1 MFETTS
7 PKVRRQVLSLLTNRW
22 AIGSFAIL
30 TFQQLIEASSTL
42 WLVMLMKKITSQEPF
57 FRYLA
62 LYLCSLVLPYIP
74 WCLAFVLRIT
84 WKQEAQRS
92 FIQAFVTSNRNNI
105 AEWSNKSLKE
115 EKLSI
120 LTAEAPSAINAL
132 IDWIF
137 DLYSYVMSVI
147 FNIIALSIVVEPLF
161 AVAYGVSVSAVI
173 IVMKIKKRIQ
183 RQLTKKAIVARV
195 DLTQQLLASWD
206 NVLLGNQYNFNIW
219 QERTTQKLNRC
230 LRKNVELERFD
241 QVMAI
246 FVALMTVIPSL
257 LVVVYFM
264 YVNRHNT
271 VLLSSFIVTMP
282 ILFMIL
288 SYTYQT
294 LSLAFRWGM
303 HKSKLVALFRAIQ
316 PTKEAFLRL
325 ETKVKWDKIRIIEET
340 KAPDE
345 HVSLAGPRDLYVPS
359 DLIHKTEI
367 PGRLTLRGE
376 NGAGK
381 STLLMLMK
389 NSLQEKAFF
398 LPTHSELSFTSDQH
412 NSSTG
417 EALKFKL
424 LEICKKVEA
433 EVLLLDEWD
442 ANLDQ
447 DNRESLS
454 RLIDEIAQKKCV
466 VEVRHR

>member
-22 AIGSFAIL
+22 ALGSFAIL
-30 TFQQLIEASSTL
+30 TLQQLIESSSTL
-42 WLVMLMKKITSQEPF
+42 WLVLLMKSITSQEPF
-57 FRYLA
+57 FHYLI
-62 LYLCSLVLPYIP
+62 LYLSSLVLPYIP

-105 AEWSNKSLKE
+105 AEWSNKNSKE

-120 LTAEAPSAINAL
+120 LTGEAPTAINAL

-137 DLYSYVMSVI
+137 DLYAYLLSVI

-161 AVAYGVSVSAVI
+161 ALAYGVSVSAVI
-173 IVMKIKKRIQ
+173 LVMKIKKRVQ

-206 NVLLGNQYNFNIW
+206 NVLLGNQYNFGIW
-219 QERTTQKLNRC
+219 QERTGQKLNRC
-230 LRKNVELERFD
+230 LQKNVDLERFD

-246 FVALMTVIPSL
+246 CVALMTCIPSL
-257 LVVVYFM
+257 LVVVWFM
-264 YVNRHNT
+264 YENRTNT
-271 VLLSSFIVTMP
+271 VALSSFIVTMP

-303 HKSKLVALFRAIQ
+303 HKSKLVALFKAIQ
-316 PTKEAFLRL
+316 PNKESFFRL
-325 ETKVKWDKIRIIEET
+325 ENKVKWDKIRIIKET
-340 KAPDE
+340 VASDE
-345 HVSLAGPRDLYVPS
+345 HVSLAGPKDLFVPS
-359 DLIHKTEI
+359 ELIRKTEI

-389 NSLQEKAFF
+389 NSLQEKAYF
-398 LPTHSELSFTSDQH
+398 LPTHSELSFSSDQH
-412 NSSTG
+412 NFSTG
-417 EALKFKL
+417 EALKYRL
-424 LEICKKVEA
+424 LEISKKVEA

-447 DNRESLS
+447 DNRETLS
-454 RLIDEIAQKKCV
+454 TLIDEIAQKKCV

>member
-30 TFQQLIEASSTL
+30 TFQQLLEASSTL

-57 FRYLA
+57 FHILA
-62 LYLCSLVLPYIP
+62 LYLSSLVLPYIP

-105 AEWSNKSLKE
+105 AEWSNKNLKE

-173 IVMKIKKRIQ
+173 IVMKIKKRVQ

-219 QERTTQKLNRC
+219 QERTGQKLNRC

-264 YVNRHNT
+264 YVNQHNT

-345 HVSLAGPRDLYVPS
+345 HVSLAGPRDLFVPS
-359 DLIHKTEI
+359 DLIQKTEL

-447 DNRESLS
+447 ENRESLS
-454 RLIDEIAQKKCV
+454 LLIDEIAQKKCV

>member
-30 TFQQLIEASSTL
+30 TFQQLLESSATL
-42 WLVMLMKKITSQEPF
+42 WLVLLMKSITSQEPF
-57 FRYLA
+57 FHYLA
-62 LYLCSLVLPYIP
+62 LYLSSLVLPYIP

-92 FIQAFVTSNRNNI
+92 FIQAFVSSNRNNI
-105 AEWSNKSLKE
+105 AEWSNKNLKE

-161 AVAYGVSVSAVI
+161 ALAYGASVTAVI
-173 IVMKIKKRIQ
+173 IVMKIKKRVQ

-219 QERTTQKLNRC
+219 QERTGQRLKRC
-230 LRKNVELERFD
+230 LQKNVDLERFD

-246 FVALMTVIPSL
+246 FVALMTVVPSL

-303 HKSKLVALFRAIQ
+303 HKSKLVALFKAIQ
-316 PTKEAFLRL
+316 PTKEAFGRL
-325 ETKVKWDKIRIIEET
+325 EDKVKWDKIRIFEET

-345 HVSLAGPRDLYVPS
+345 HVSLAGPRDLFVPS
-359 DLIHKTEI
+359 ELIQKTEM

-389 NSLQEKAFF
+389 NSLQEKAYF
-398 LPTHSELSFTSDQH
+398 LPTHSELSFSSDQH
-412 NSSTG
+412 DFSTG
-417 EALKFKL
+417 EALKHKL
-424 LEICKKVEA
+424 LEICKKVDA

-447 DNRESLS
+447 ENRESLS
-454 RLIDEIAQKKCV
+454 QLIDEIAQKKCV